1 MVSRSKDVLANH
13 IKERAVSALREYTV
27 IVADDEQMISNG
39 ISRMISQECENTR
52 VVATCYDGTEV
63 IKTLEEEPV
72 DLVITDICMP
82 ETDGLQIAEYIH
94 KNKLPTKV
102 IVVTAYRNFEYA
114 QSALEYGVS
123 RIISKPLDSDE
134 LYELICSYRDEKE
147 SREYVASQISETKK
161 IINEHL
167 FFCKQLGLYISGE
180 LNYSELKGFFEKTN
194 RGFAEK
200 PCALIKLSVP
210 PQKSFSNEHNNWR
223 NMCETDNEK
232 SVAFCINDNISTAT
246 VLLFV
251 MQREIDI
258 VTKQY
263 IDEIKTLFK
272 KAFGVEV
279 KATYKLYENL
289 MSIIVE
295 GTRSVV
301 TMYVDYLMS
310 NNYGAIADLT
320 HTFDT
325 AYDFEWVRNFCY
337 ALVNYLNDCIE
348 LDVTYYLNRLK
359 FIENKKDLLSF
370 LSELTKNTSFDS
382 DKRVVQVK
390 YYISQHYAEGISL
403 RSIAD
408 IFNISH
414 TYLSK
419 IFHDETGE
427 SFGNYI
433 IKFRMKKAKEFLIR
447 GKHSI
452 EEVSEL
458 LGYNSVHYFL
468 KVFKKE
474 TGMTPK
480 QYITAVVQGE
490 RK

>member
-1 MVSRSKDVLANH
+1 M
-13 IKERAVSALREYTV
+13 REYTV

-39 ISRMISQECENTR
+39 ISRMIKQECEGAR
-52 VVATCYDGTEV
+52 VVATCYDGAEV
-63 IKTLEEEPV
+63 MRTLKEGPV

-82 ETDGLQIAEYIH
+82 ECDGLQIAEYIH

-102 IVVTAYRNFEYA
+102 VIITAYRNFEYA
-114 QSALEYGVS
+114 QSALEYGVR

-134 LYELICSYRDEKE
+134 LLELICSYRDEKLN
-147 SREYVASQISETKK
+147 REYVASQISETKK

-180 LNYSELKGFFEKTN
+180 LNYTELKGFFAKTN

-210 PQKSFSNEHNNWR
+210 PKKSFSNENNNWR

-232 SVAFCINDNISTAT
+232 SVAYCINDNISNAT
-246 VLLFV
+246 ILLFIMEGEAAGV
-251 MQREIDI
+251 A
-258 VTKQY
+258 KQY
-263 IDEIKTLFK
+263 IDEIETLFK
-272 KAFGVEV
+272 KAFDVEV
-279 KATYKLYENL
+279 KSSYSLYDSL

-295 GTRSVV
+295 GSRSMV

-310 NNYGAIADLT
+310 NNYGAISDLV

-325 AYDFEWVRNFCY
+325 VYDYEWVRNFCY
-337 ALVNYLNDCIE
+337 SLIGYLSDCID
-348 LDVTYYLNRLK
+348 LDGEYYLNRLK
-359 FIENKKDLLSF
+359 FIDSKRGLLDF

-390 YYISQHYAEGISL
+390 YYISQHYSEGITL

-408 IFNISH
+408 IFDISH

-433 IKFRMKKAKEFLIR
+433 IRFRMKKAKEFLIR
-447 GKHSI
+447 GKHTI

-480 QYITAVVQGE
+480 QYISSVVQGE
-490 RK
+490 KE